1 MHWAT
6 SRRSMECLYESG
18 LSVEYVRVKLQ
29 AVVVVI
35 VVVVVVVVCTCEDQ
49 NNPTINITKP
59 AGQPIS
65 GHILKRPCENGSS
78 RNAVAS

>member
-1 MHWAT
+1 
-6 SRRSMECLYESG
+6 MECLYESG

-35 VVVVVVVVCTCEDQ
+35 VIVVVIVVVVVVVCTCEYQ